1 MSYNNYSGEREAHNF
16 NRRSWAEAKVRAKE
30 QTGWIVPGLISS
42 TTTLLFGQ
50 SKVGKSFLTSAL
62 MAAMVT
68 KTQFL
73 GEDIENR
80 DWKIAI
86 GISDDDADVDHI
98 DRVHTVV
105 PEDVEIEADFFEM
118 PRMRSIELWH
128 DLFRE
133 VTEGGFNFLILD
145 NATGLTRGSLSDDNS
160 TNDFFE
166 GVRLFTRAG
175 IPVLI
180 IAHETDKTGVNG
192 PSGLP
197 VGSFAWTANSKS
209 RIQIYRTNGKV
220 FLKTKSNNAPETR
233 YKLHHGAGARF
244 TLLEKKSMEEIRAER
259 EAKAQEREQQK
270 EEKAKQQEEKTQA
283 QETEETAIASF
294 IVAECQGM
302 TQADVAKAVVGKF
315 GGTESARVTALSKK
329 RGFGKRVLKDG
340 TTWTLAS

>member
-1 MSYNNYSGEREAHNF
+1 MSYSSEQHKPHNF
-16 NRRSWAEAKVRAKE
+16 NRRTWIESKKRAKE

-42 TTTLLFGQ
+42 TTTLLYGQ

-62 MAAMVT
+62 IAAMVT

-80 DWKIAI
+80 DWRVAI

-98 DRVHTVV
+98 ERVHTVLPDDEEV
-105 PEDVEIEADFFEM
+105 DADFFEM
-118 PRMRSIELWH
+118 PRMRTIELWK
-128 DLFRE
+128 DLFKE
-133 VTEGGFNFLILD
+133 VSEGGFNFLILD

-180 IAHETDKTGVNG
+180 IAHETDHIGATG
-192 PSGLP
+192 STGLP
-197 VGSFAWTANSKS
+197 VGSFAWTANTKN
-209 RIQIYRTNGKV
+209 RIQIYRQNGKV
-220 FLKTKSNNAPETR
+220 FLRTKGNNAPETR

-244 TLLEKKSMEEIRAER
+244 TLLEKKSMDEVRAER
-259 EAKAQEREQQK
+259 EAKQKEREQQK
-270 EEKAKQQEEKTQA
+270 EEKAVAQEEKVKA
-283 QETEETAIASF
+283 QEAEEVAIVDF
-294 IVAECQGM
+294 IISDCQGK
-302 TQADVAKAVVGKF
+302 TQSEVAKAVVQKF

-329 RGFGKRVLKDG
+329 RGFGKRVQRDG
-340 TTWTLAS
+340 TTWTMAS

>member
-1 MSYNNYSGEREAHNF
+1 MSYNDYSQRKPHDF

-30 QTGWIVPGLISS
+30 QSGWIVPGLISS
-42 TTTLLFGQ
+42 TTTLLYGQ

-62 MAAMVT
+62 VAAMIT

-105 PEDVEIEADFFEM
+105 PEDVEIDADFFQM
-118 PRMRSIELWH
+118 PRMRTIEPWQ

-180 IAHETDKTGVNG
+180 IAHETDKIGATG
-192 PSGLP
+192 STGLP
-197 VGSFAWTANSKS
+197 VGSFAWTANTKN
-209 RIQIYRTNGKV
+209 RIQIYRQNGKV
-220 FLKTKSNNAPETR
+220 FLKTKGNNTVETR

-244 TLLEKKSMEEIRAER
+244 TLLEKKSVEEVRAER

-270 EEKAKQQEEKTQA
+270 EQKAKEQEEKAKT
-283 QETEETAIASF
+283 QETEETAIAEF

-302 TQADVAKAVVGKF
+302 TQAEVAKAVVGKF
-315 GGTESARVTALSKK
+315 DGTEGARVTALSKK
-329 RGFGKRVLKDG
+329 RGFGKRVQKDG